1 MAIGPIHLFVIGF
14 DRPKLEGAVIDELIK
29 VREKG
34 IIRVVD
40 LLGVYKDADG
50 NLAAIDLSDFSL
62 ADKMEL
68 GAVIGGLIGLGAAG
82 EEGAEVGAEAGA
94 LAVAENDY
102 GITAEELDE
111 IAANIPLDSA
121 VLIMLFEHTWA
132 INLRDAILD
141 AGGVPI
147 AQGMLDPVTLV
158 ELGAVLADAVEAA
171 LASVQ
176 AVVQKQLK
184 KRIKGRVVAKAQL
197 EADPLNLLPLS
208 L

>member
-1 MAIGPIHLFVIGF
+1 MAIGPVHLVVIGF
-14 DRPKLEGAVIDELIK
+14 DRPTLEGGVADELIK

-34 IIRVVD
+34 IIRIID

-50 NLAAIDLSDFSL
+50 NLAAIELSDFSL
-62 ADKMEL
+62 GEKMEL

-82 EEGAEVGAEAGA
+82 EEGAELGAEAGA

-102 GITAEELDE
+102 GITAEELEE
-111 IAANIPLDSA
+111 ITANIPLDSG

-158 ELGAVLADAVEAA
+158 ELGAELAAAVE
-171 LASVQ
+171 
-176 AVVQKQLK
+176 
-184 KRIKGRVVAKAQL
+184 VAEQL
-197 EADPLNLLPLS
+197 E
-208 L
+208 